1 MHQWVELRSGC
12 GSTRRTQ
19 DGVKILDPAGKPI
32 DIGSKEPSQEL
43 RCGAIIRLGVRPQ
56 WVKSSH
62 KSATLGVCPCPTR
75 STSLVTELLET
86 SLQKTAREFAS
97 LTRVNICQL
106 RNAIVGAAEPPTEL
120 AVDILQHHHIRVDV
134 GLVVRVE
141 VSGRELVQ
149 HGWALRDDG
158 G

>member
-1 MHQWVELRSGC
+1 VDERQAELSHRSDFR
-12 GSTRRTQ
+12 S
-19 DGVKILDPAGKPI
+19 DIDWLAGGI
-32 DIGSKEPSQEL
+32 ENFDSVL
-43 RCGAIIRLGVRPQ
+43 
-56 WVKSSH
+56 
-62 KSATLGVCPCPTR
+62 LGVCPCPTR
-75 STSLVTELLET
+75 STSLLTELLET

-134 GLVVRVE
+134 GLVIRVE